1 MSTTQPQTP
10 QSIAGRGAARLLALA
25 VAAASVLRR
34 VVGGTLRRLVRPLGT
49 YLAGR
54 WVRSLSL
61 DELRE
66 LVLQARWGG
75 TLDAR
80 DSAMLT
86 SVLEFHD
93 KRASDVMRPR
103 TDIVALPVASTEAE
117 VLAVMIAERYSRYPV
132 YRDSLDDILGVFLAK
147 DLLLHE
153 GGSSFS
159 MEQYTREAVYV
170 PATRRAE
177 LVLDDLRRT
186 RAHMAI
192 VLDEYGGTA
201 GVVTMEDLVEQVIGE
216 IADEYDPTTRTSLEA
231 DGVLELAGTLS
242 LIDVRADYQLD
253 IPEGEWTTLGGFA
266 FAMLGRAPRVGDRV
280 SFPGGELEIVAIDGR
295 RVAALRVH
303 RARSARA
310 PHPPSPVTA
319 WPARASCC
327 AAAAA
332 WPVMDVRRPHS
343 PRRDRDPARRAAD
356 SRDPRRGARRPA
368 RQHVV
373 DADRTRVERRSV
385 AGPRR
390 GAADAGPDSVGEPHR
405 RRRRP
410 PGRRRG
416 LP

>member
-1 MSTTQPQTP
+1 MVYLQDESRANRFPRATTMRTSQPQTP
-10 QSIAGRGAARLLALA
+10 QAIARRGTSRLLALA
-25 VAAASVLRR
+25 VGAFATLRR
-34 VVGGTLRRLVRPLGT
+34 FVSATIRRLVRPLGV

-54 WVRSLSL
+54 WVRGLSL

-93 KRASDVMRPR
+93 KRAHDVMRPR
-103 TDIVALPVASTEAE
+103 TDVIALPVDSSEAE

-132 YRDSLDDILGVFLAK
+132 YREGLDDILGVFLAK

-153 GGSSFS
+153 RGTPFS
-159 MEQYTREAVYV
+159 LEHYTREAMYV

-201 GVVTMEDLVEQVIGE
+201 GLVTMEDLVEQVIGE

-280 SFPGGELEIVAIDGR
+280 SFSGGELEIVAIDGR

-303 RARSARA
+303 RARSARSPQA
-310 PHPPSPVTA
+310 PLPVSA
-319 WPARASCC
+319 
-327 AAAAA
+327 
-332 WPVMDVRRPHS
+332 
-343 PRRDRDPARRAAD
+343 
-356 SRDPRRGARRPA
+356 
-368 RQHVV
+368 
-373 DADRTRVERRSV
+373 
-385 AGPRR
+385 
-390 GAADAGPDSVGEPHR
+390 
-405 RRRRP
+405 
-410 PGRRRG
+410 
-416 LP
+416 